1 MRKRSKPKFSPKL
14 KASTLDDI
22 KRFVPKD
29 ALNTPVISDYAALPA
44 SYQRRNLKPSY
55 QGYSFNTNERE
66 EGLDLGI
73 KGKSLASKRRGVE
86 AGMRYKFQNGG
97 ETDPFVTSDKD
108 IYDYRKRMYDDSL
121 MTYQNLPKFYDAIAS
136 KDNYSFANAGEYTA
150 FKDSVDAKY
159 PRSATALIRN
169 QFPDRLIDYN
179 IQNEY
184 SDFTDVKDF
193 RAIKPRQRV
202 IYVSPESSEDLP
214 ESDFVTPRQFE
225 TRPAPK
231 KENPIQKTTNKN
243 IKEISGNVVNTQ
255 TGESWTKEEWNK
267 LKGKG
272 SFGEARQKAIKYQ
285 TGGQVVS
292 DYDSVWDYK
301 KEGDTVYTKR
311 KNADKWIQPSEG
323 SAAEAAIRNKVF
335 GLIDGPTGPTGPVGA
350 PAPVEPLTGAVGPG
364 GEFHPKSPDAVVTP
378 PKITVEDVLP
388 SMPDIEMPTVEMPEM
403 PSMDISMPDISVP
416 DISMPDVNLPN
427 VDLPTYEDRVA
438 KNKAVQDKVKSALG
452 SLGDL
457 LPDLPEINF
466 PDFDTPTYEDRVNK
480 NKIVQDKAK
489 RAVKKFRDFIPDLPD
504 VNLPDVDFPSYEDR
518 VERNKVVQ
526 DKSRSLL
533 ESFGEY
539 LPDLPEMQPVV
550 DRLIEDGNDFID
562 SAKSEVLEAIDAGT
576 SSLSE
581 LKDYLGDIA
590 EDSYSQRLGKNESI
604 QNKVRGT
611 IDKIKSKFELPE
623 AIDAIEKVIKEETFE
638 EMLVR
643 GAQDLNT
650 GVILADDQMYVMK
663 DGVPVKKMPAIVGK
677 TTEERKGAPMEL
689 SYATTLPKF
698 WYNKDKS
705 LREFETPEG
714 LKTGPEIQE
723 ERIYERYG
731 ANTPAGI
738 YKFTGVPV
746 PGYENYPGY
755 SSELEALPGTPS
767 NFTPT
772 MYTDE
777 YGERRG
783 VSSDFT
789 YHPLPQ
795 GTELFRGQALEDPE
809 ITNQLSG
816 GCVQNSDCDNRDMGV
831 LLENNASFRDSLI
844 ILNSGMGDLTSKAIQ
859 ELAEKF
865 DMAQSKGEQKEVLQQ
880 LAQLSK

>member
-1 MRKRSKPKFSPKL
+1 MRKKSKPKFSPKL
-14 KASTLDDI
+14 KASTLKDL

-29 ALNTPVISDYAALPA
+29 ALNTPVISNYATLPA

-55 QGYSFNTNERE
+55 QGYSFNANER
-66 EGLDLGI
+66 
-73 KGKSLASKRRGVE
+73 E
-86 AGMRYKFQNGG
+86 AGMRYKFKDGG
-97 ETDPFVTSDKD
+97 ETDPFVTSDKKL
-108 IYDYRKRMYDDSL
+108 YNSRKRMYNDSL

-136 KDNYSFANAGEYTA
+136 KDNYSFANADEYIA
-150 FKDSVDAKY
+150 FKDSVAAKY
-159 PRSATALIRN
+159 PTSANALIRN

-184 SDFTDVKDF
+184 SDFTDVRDF

-202 IYVSPESSEDLP
+202 IYVDPESSGDLP

-231 KENPIQKTTNKN
+231 KENPIQKTTAKN
-243 IKEISGNVVNTQ
+243 IEEISGKVVNTQ

-301 KEGDTVYTKR
+301 KEGDTVYTK
-311 KNADKWIQPSEG
+311 KKDADKWIQPSEG

-364 GEFHPKSPDAVVTP
+364 VGFHPKSPDAVVTP
-378 PKITVEDVLP
+378 PKITVEDVPP

-452 SLGDL
+452 SLADL
-457 LPDLPEINF
+457 LPNLPEINF
-466 PDFDTPTYEDRVNK
+466 PDFNTPTYEDRVNR
-480 NKIVQDKAK
+480 NKVVQDKAK
-489 RAVKKFRDFIPDLPD
+489 RAAKKFRDFIPDLPD

-526 DKSRSLL
+526 DKSRNLL

-539 LPDLPEMQPVV
+539 LPDLPEMPNMQPVV
-550 DRLIEDGNDFID
+550 DRLIEDGNDFIY
-562 SAKSEVLEAIDAGT
+562 SAKSEVLEAIDSGT

-581 LKDYLGDIA
+581 LKDYLGDMA

-611 IDKIKSKFELPE
+611 IDKVKSKFELPE

-663 DGVPVKKMPAIVGK
+663 DGVPIKKMPTIVG
-677 TTEERKGAPMEL
+677 TSTDTRKGKPDEL
-689 SYATTLPKF
+689 GYAA
-698 WYNKDKS
+698 S
-705 LREFETPEG
+705 LSRLAKNDDGSIRKWETPEG
-714 LKTGPEIQE
+714 LKTTE
-723 ERIYERYG
+723 EVKRESLFYEYG
-731 ANTPAGI
+731 AGTPAGV
-738 YKFTGVPV
+738 YKFTNRPSK
-746 PGYENYPGY
+746 GYENYEGY
-755 SSELEALPGTPS
+755 SSGLEAYPGTPENVTYAKYQKGIPYS
-767 NFTPT
+767 
-772 MYTDE
+772 E
-777 YGERRG
+777 G
-783 VSSDFT
+783 VMDSISSGFE
-789 YHPLPQ
+789 YHPLPKDYNYK
-795 GTELFRGQALEDPE
+795 FRSEALEDSE
-809 ITNQLSG
+809 ISNYLSA
-816 GCVQNSDCDNRDMGV
+816 GCIQNSDCNNKDLGA